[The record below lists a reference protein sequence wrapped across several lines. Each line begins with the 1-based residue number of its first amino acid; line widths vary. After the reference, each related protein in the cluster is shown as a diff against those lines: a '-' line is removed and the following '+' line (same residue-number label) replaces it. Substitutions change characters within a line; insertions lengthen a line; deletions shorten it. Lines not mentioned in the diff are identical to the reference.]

1 MDENTYQEL
10 VNYLTKAEFP
20 PEFTRP
26 DKRTLTARARNLFV
40 RAEKLYKRNKD
51 SKEPTRVL
59 KIMEVEVVLYNL
71 HSDPTAGHFAFDA
84 TYERIKTRYFWHRMY
99 RDIKD
104 YVDACQV
111 CQKFSGGRQTTPLHP
126 LKTARPFD
134 RLGIDLVE
142 PLPLTK

>member
-1 MDENTYQEL
+1 MDENTYQKL

-20 PEFTRP
+20 PEFTRQN
-26 DKRTLTARARNLFV
+26 KRTLTARARNLFV

-51 SKEPTRVL
+51 SEGPTRVL

-99 RDIKD
+99 RDIKN

-111 CQKFSGGRQTTPLHP
+111 CQKFGGGRQATPLHP
-126 LKTARPFD
+126 LKTA
-134 RLGIDLVE
+134 
-142 PLPLTK
+142 